1 MLKILLSHTSYLGWK
16 KHLCFQLYVTVSRVK
31 TQGGLKILITDDNDK
46 PKNSTVNVVYAEV
59 FQKK

>member
-1 MLKILLSHTSYLGWK
+1 MCL
-16 KHLCFQLYVTVSRVK
+16 FNDQLYVAVLRVK
-31 TQGGLKILITDDNDK
+31 TRGGLKILITDDNDK